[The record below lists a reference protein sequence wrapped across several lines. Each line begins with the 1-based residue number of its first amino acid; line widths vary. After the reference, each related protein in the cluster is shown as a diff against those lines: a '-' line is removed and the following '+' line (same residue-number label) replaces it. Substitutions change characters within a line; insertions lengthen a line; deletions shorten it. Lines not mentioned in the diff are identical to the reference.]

1 MIGPAEVGHGLGF
14 ALRPRLGLGSLVL
27 ALGAGLAFGLY
38 MALADATV
46 FAGVVP
52 EVQRQMVA
60 QMATTERIAF
70 FARGALVDELLYRLI
85 GLTAIAWS
93 LAQVTP
99 LRGGA
104 LIWPAILLA
113 AFVLYPTGNW
123 VYFRAL
129 EPGTMTVLREIAL
142 HGAAGV
148 LWGWLYWRHGWLSA
162 VTGHV
167 AAHLSLQPL
176 LGAA

>member
-1 MIGPAEVGHGLGF
+1 MVGPAELGL
-14 ALRPRLGLGSLVL
+14 ALRPRRGLRSLAL

-38 MALADATV
+38 MALADATL
-46 FAGVVP
+46 FAGAIP

-60 QMATTERIAF
+60 QMPAGERIVW

-85 GLTAIAWS
+85 GLTAIAWC

-99 LRGGA
+99 WRGGV
-104 LIWPAILLA
+104 LVWPAILLA
-113 AFVLYPTGNW
+113 AFALYPAGNW
-123 VYFRAL
+123 AYFAAL
-129 EPGTMTVLREIAL
+129 EPGPLTVLREIAL

-148 LWGWLYWRHGWLSA
+148 LWGWLYWRHGWLSG

-176 LGAA
+176 LSLLAAA